1 MSFLFGKAVE
11 AEISID
17 NPSKKTV
24 TFQKDGKSETLPLF
38 VGKDTVKGKVDITLK
53 PGKTVEH
60 TGIQIQLIGQIEL
73 FYDRGNHHQF
83 ISVPK
88 ELAPAGELSQSI
100 SFDFE
105 FNEIEKQYE
114 SYNGINARLRYFLKL
129 TMVIRRSLSNLL
141 VEKDF
146 WVHNYAAEPKVNN
159 GLKMEVG
166 IEDNLHIEFEYNK
179 SKYHMKD
186 VIIGKIYFL
195 LVRIKIK
202 HMEVSLIRRETTG
215 TGPNAY
221 NESHT
226 LTKFEIMDGAPV
238 RGESIPVRIFLAGF
252 DLTPSYR
259 NIASLFSLK
268 YYLNLVLVDE
278 EDRRYFKQQEVTIWR
293 RA

>member
-1 MSFLFGKAVE
+1 M
-11 AEISID
+11 
-17 NPSKKTV
+17 
-24 TFQKDGKSETLPLF
+24 
-38 VGKDTVKGKVDITLK
+38 DI
-53 PGKTVEH
+53 
-60 TGIQIQLIGQIEL
+60 
-73 FYDRGNHHQF
+73 R
-83 ISVPK
+83 
-88 ELAPAGELSQSI
+88 
-100 SFDFE
+100 
-105 FNEIEKQYE
+105 
-114 SYNGINARLRYFLKL
+114 
-129 TMVIRRSLSNLL
+129 
-141 VEKDF
+141 
-146 WVHNYAAEPKVNN
+146 
-159 GLKMEVG
+159 
-166 IEDNLHIEFEYNK
+166 
-179 SKYHMKD
+179 YHMKD

-278 EDRRYFKQQEVTIWR
+278 EDRRYFKQFVSLPFFLSSSIHHVVVVLLTDKITLPLHRQEVTIWR